1 MVGNG
6 GGWVGKGFESP
17 SAVYHCFSAF
27 SFLCVCLFV
36 FGSGFVLLVPCNMKG
51 DEGRRDGEAVEG
63 CGGSQRHSYMHHC
76 HLLGKDLISPVLDQF
91 D

>member
-1 MVGNG
+1 MGADGEERALSHLVL
-6 GGWVGKGFESP
+6 FI
-17 SAVYHCFSAF
+17 AAF
-27 SFLCVCLFV
+27 LLFLFCVFVCLFV
-36 FGSGFVLLVPCNMKG
+36 FGSGFVLLVPCNMKR

-63 CGGSQRHSYMHHC
+63 CGGSQRRSHMHHC